1 MPHNLKFI
9 PSQTVV
15 GRKQTAKA
23 IRQGK
28 AQRVFLACDA
38 ENYVVNEMKDLCS
51 EFHVPVT
58 EIATM
63 KELGKACGIQVGA
76 ATAAIRKEAPG
87 KKKETV
93 PIR

>member
-28 AQRVFLACDA
+28 AQHVFLACDA
-38 ENYVVNEMKDLCS
+38 ENYVVKEMKDLCS

-63 KELGKACGIQVGA
+63 KELGKACNSNVRVIPSL
-76 ATAAIRKEAPG
+76 IKSCKMPSLR
-87 KKKETV
+87 
-93 PIR
+93 I